1 MPNIEAITAALS
13 DAVGQP
19 VRRGIE
25 EWSWLYDDMP
35 RLRLQPRCCA
45 IFDDGTAQVWGSSN
59 ALNITPRLLDKLHAA
74 SQIVRRMM
82 EAQHG

>member
-19 VRRGIE
+19 VRRDIE

-35 RLRLQPRCCA
+35 RCA